1 MEAIDNN
8 HLYNILAGSGH
19 FEKSDGSMLNVV
31 QMIAESFNEAKAL
44 RTLVH
49 ERFNMNEKAIT
60 ALQSVTSGRFS
71 NLENQL
77 DQHMRTNRAGTTS
90 ELVSLQELVN
100 KTRID
105 QGIQI
110 CKLNTQ
116 LTSNLAE
123 KTKLAE
129 TLTDIKIKVDILNN
143 QNDDINGELEAIK
156 RIK

>member
-1 MEAIDNN
+1 M
-8 HLYNILAGSGH
+8 
-19 FEKSDGSMLNVV
+19 
-31 QMIAESFNEAKAL
+31 
-44 RTLVH
+44 
-49 ERFNMNEKAIT
+49 MN
-60 ALQSVTSGRFS
+60 
-71 NLENQL
+71 
-77 DQHMRTNRAGTTS
+77 NRAGTTS

-116 LTSNLAE
+116 LTSNIAE

-143 QNDDINGELEAIK
+143 QNDDINGELETIK